1 MFSVWVHPWPFKHI
15 LEISLANRKS
25 RSEPLTATSSPLR
38 EDRDSD
44 LKVTVGASPT
54 PVPISLLLLMTATP
68 RGLDA
73 TNRPVSATSLG
84 AGGCRR
90 KEGHLPCSV
99 ASARHRRPPW
109 EPRPL
114 AALPR
119 LGPGPLLESA
129 HTRERPSSSSATDT
143 RLTLSHLPD
152 VRGVCVSRFLLA
164 RVRLS
169 NPNTVFSR

>member
-90 KEGHLPCSV
+90 KEGHLPRSV
-99 ASARHRRPPW
+99 ASARHRGRPGSPARW
-109 EPRPL
+109 PLSPASAQGPCWSRPT
-114 AALPR
+114 
-119 LGPGPLLESA
+119 LENVPA
-129 HTRERPSSSSATDT
+129 PPPQLTRASHFPTC
-143 RLTLSHLPD
+143 LTYE
-152 VRGVCVSRFLLA
+152 VC
-164 RVRLS
+164 
-169 NPNTVFSR
+169 T